1 MAFSKQQ
8 AAIVLALMGL
18 GAGAGTAT
26 YYWLKPTL
34 PDIKTIAQ
42 PAKSVEPALPVTKNS
57 IADRLDFVTQVVDKV
72 GPAVVKIATAEEVR
86 NTNSE
91 SDSGSGSE
99 DDASRPERP
108 GTGSGF
114 IITADGQI
122 VTNAHV
128 VGKAK
133 TVKVT
138 LRDGRVLVGQVLGRD
153 ALTDVALV
161 KVAGQTDLPIVK
173 MNGTEALIPGQW
185 AIAIG
190 NPLGL
195 DNSTTLGIVSAI
207 GRSSSQVGI
216 PDVRSTFIQAD
227 VAINPGNSGGPLLNA
242 RGEAIGINTAIR
254 RDAQGL
260 AFAIPAKTAQ
270 RITQQLLA
278 TGQAQHPYLGIRMAE
293 VKEGEAAGTGVLLAE
308 VLPNTP
314 AQKGGL
320 QAGDRILKIA
330 ESAIKS
336 PDELQEQVEESAIG
350 KPLAVEIDRN
360 GQKQTLNIT
369 PEAYPVIS
377 TQS

>member
-1 MAFSKQQ
+1 MAFSKQRT
-8 AAIVLALMGL
+8 AIVLTLMGL

-42 PAKSVEPALPVTKNS
+42 PAKSVEPALPVTKS
-57 IADRLDFVTQVVDKV
+57 AIADRLDFVTQVVDKV

-108 GTGSGF
+108 GNGSGF
-114 IITADGQI
+114 IVTADGQI

-133 TVKVT
+133 TVTVT

-161 KVAGQTDLPIVK
+161 KVAGQTNLPIIK
-173 MNGTEALIPGQW
+173 MNGTDTLIPGQW

-293 VKEGEAAGTGVLLAE
+293 VKEGEAAGIGVLLAE
-308 VLPNTP
+308 ILPNTP

-330 ESAIKS
+330 AIAIKS
-336 PDELQEQVEESAIG
+336 PEELQERVEESTIG
-350 KPLAVEIDRN
+350 QPLAIEVDRN

-369 PEAYPVIS
+369 PEAYPVVS

>member
-1 MAFSKQQ
+1 MAFSKQR

-34 PDIKTIAQ
+34 PDLKTIAQ
-42 PAKSVEPALPVTKNS
+42 PAKSAEPALPVTKS
-57 IADRLDFVTQVVDKV
+57 AIADRLDFVSQVVDKV

-86 NTNSE
+86 NANRE
-91 SDSGSGSE
+91 EGSGAE
-99 DDASRPERP
+99 DDTSRPERP
-108 GTGSGF
+108 GSGSGF
-114 IITADGQI
+114 IVTADGQI

-133 TVKVT
+133 TVNVT

-161 KVAGQTDLPIVK
+161 KVAGQTNLPIIT
-173 MNGTEALIPGQW
+173 MNGTETLIPGQW

-278 TGQAQHPYLGIRMAE
+278 TGQAQHPYLGIRMAD

-330 ESAIKS
+330 ESAVKS
-336 PDELQEQVEESAIG
+336 PDELQERVEESAIG

-369 PEAYPVIS
+369 PEAYPVVS

>member
-1 MAFSKQQ
+1 MAFSKQRV
-8 AAIVLALMGL
+8 AISLALMAL

-34 PDIKTIAQ
+34 PDLKTIAQ
-42 PAKSVEPALPVTKNS
+42 PAKSVEPALPVTKGAIDN
-57 IADRLDFVTQVVDKV
+57 RLDFVTQVVDKV

-86 NTNSE
+86 NANSE
-91 SDSGSGSE
+91 EGSGSGAE

-108 GTGSGF
+108 GSGSGF
-114 IITADGQI
+114 IVTADGQI

-133 TVKVT
+133 TVNVT

-161 KVAGQTDLPIVK
+161 KVDGQTNLPIIK
-173 MNGTEALIPGQW
+173 MNSTETLIPGQW

-195 DNSTTLGIVSAI
+195 DNSTTLGIVSAV

-293 VKEGEAAGTGVLLAE
+293 VKEGEAAGAGVLLAE

-314 AQKGGL
+314 AEKGGL

-336 PDELQEQVEESAIG
+336 PDELQERVEESTIG
-350 KPLAVEIDRN
+350 KPLTVEIDRN
-360 GQKQTLNIT
+360 GQKQTLNVT
-369 PEAYPVIS
+369 PESYPVLS

>member
-42 PAKSVEPALPVTKNS
+42 PAKSVEPALPVTKS
-57 IADRLDFVTQVVDKV
+57 AIADRLDFVSQVVDKV

-86 NTNSE
+86 NANSE
-91 SDSGSGSE
+91 EGSGSE

-108 GTGSGF
+108 GSGSGF
-114 IITADGQI
+114 IVTADGQI

-133 TVKVT
+133 TVNVT

-161 KVAGQTDLPIVK
+161 KVAGQTNLPIIT
-173 MNGTEALIPGQW
+173 MNGTETLIPGQW

-195 DNSTTLGIVSAI
+195 DNSTTLGIVSAV

-330 ESAIKS
+330 ENAIKS
-336 PDELQEQVEESAIG
+336 PDELQERVEESAIG

-369 PEAYPVIS
+369 PEAYPVVS